1 MRLNDDTPDALALA
15 AAAAEPS
22 PIEAGDKDVG
32 SKTAIVAVTLAGI
45 GAFLNLYATQPI
57 LPLLAQLFHA
67 GKSAVGMTVSGS
79 TLGVALAAP
88 IVGVLAERVGRR
100 RVIIASTFVLAVPTL
115 LAATS
120 VTLPALIWWRFL
132 QGVVMPGIF
141 GVTIAYITEEW
152 SASAV
157 AKVMSLY
164 VSGTVLGGF
173 LGRVFTGFAATHSL
187 IPNVRPS
194 WHIGFIAIGLCDLV
208 FGVLIWR
215 WLPADRP
222 GHASARRFNP
232 IRHLRNKQLL
242 ATYAV
247 GFSVL
252 FSLVAVFTY
261 ITFHLA
267 APPFLLT
274 PAQLSWLFVVYLVGL
289 FVTPVAGVWTGR
301 VGSRISLIVAVI
313 AAMIGVSLTLV
324 HSIPVILVG
333 LVLCSSGVFV
343 CQSASTSYIQRAAP
357 EGGRASAAGQYVSFY
372 YIGGSLAGVLP
383 AYVWNHGE
391 WTACVVLVLI
401 VQAITIAIAASV
413 WEN

>member
-1 MRLNDDTPDALALA
+1 LRLNDDTPDALALA
-15 AAAAEPS
+15 AAATEPE
-22 PIEAGDKDVG
+22 PIAAGDKDLG

-57 LPLLAQLFHA
+57 LPLLAKLFHA
-67 GKSAVGMTVSGS
+67 SKSAVGMTVSGS
-79 TLGVALAAP
+79 TLGVAIAAP
-88 IVGVLAERVGRR
+88 IAGALAEHLGRR
-100 RVIIASTFVLAVPTL
+100 RVIITSIFLLALPTM

-120 VTLPALIWWRFL
+120 ATLPALVWWRFL
-132 QGVVMPGIF
+132 QGVLMPGIF

-152 SASAV
+152 SATAV
-157 AKVMSLY
+157 ATVMSVY

-173 LGRVFTGFAATHSL
+173 LGRVFTGFAATHTVL
-187 IPNVRPS
+187 PHVRPS
-194 WHIGFIAIGLCDLV
+194 WHVGFIAIGVCDLI
-208 FGVLIWR
+208 FGLLIWR
-215 WLPADRP
+215 WLPLDRP
-222 GHASARRFNP
+222 AHTVTRRFNP
-232 IRHLRNKQLL
+232 LHHFRNRQLL

-267 APPFLLT
+267 APPFELT

-301 VGSRISLIVAVI
+301 VGSRVSLIAAVF
-313 AAMIGVSLTLV
+313 AAMVGVSLTLV
-324 HSIPVILVG
+324 HSLPIILLG

-357 EGGRASAAGQYVSFY
+357 SGGRSSAAGQYVSFY

-401 VQAITIAIAASV
+401 VQAITIAIAATV
-413 WEN
+413 WES